1 MKIIAVPALKT
12 SLRLGRGSEAMCL
25 YTRELVRDYMETHL
39 GCHKIEIERELK
51 LNRRTVMAAV
61 AAIRKE
67 WRGK

>member
-1 MKIIAVPALKT
+1 MITIEVPALNVTLK
-12 SLRLGRGSEAMCL
+12 LPRGSKVRSM
-25 YTRELVRDYMETHL
+25 YTREEVRGYMETHL

-67 WRGK
+67 WRG

>member
-1 MKIIAVPALKT
+1 MKVVAVSALKT
-12 SLRLGRGSEAMCL
+12 SLKLGRGSEAMAL

-39 GCHKIEIERELK
+39 GCHKIEIERALK

-67 WRGK
+67 WRDK